1 MLGFCCRQYADNEA
15 QLRFTQDFENHYDS
29 HKVIF
34 WYTRDTF
41 LYRLLNKALREQDI
55 DILYSVRYFIRNLHL
70 QFKDYHSK
78 QISTNTTAENEKMI
92 TVYRGQLIKNEEFER
107 KIRHNLGGFL
117 SVTSFLSTTMVK
129 QLGAIFSGNGGEIDT
144 QSVLFQI
151 DIKQSVKKFPYANIS
166 TESVFCEEEG
176 EILFT
181 MGSVFRILSIQST
194 GINMWYIHLKLT
206 GEEDEEL
213 MKLIEYLTG
222 GFGPFTSGIHLA
234 RLLFEMAQY

>member
-151 DIKQSVKKFPYANIS
+151 DIKRS
-166 TESVFCEEEG
+166 
-176 EILFT
+176 
-181 MGSVFRILSIQST
+181 
-194 GINMWYIHLKLT
+194 
-206 GEEDEEL
+206 
-213 MKLIEYLTG
+213 
-222 GFGPFTSGIHLA
+222 
-234 RLLFEMAQY
+234 